1 MKKTFA
7 LILFLAAA
15 AQARPVPVQCP
26 DGTTRFVSVPAP
38 GATNWVGIVGVAPD
52 GSVVTNDAAVAAR
65 RKLREGTGEI
75 RWADGAVSRY
85 RIPGKGHVTPVT
97 HEFGRVGKGF
107 RAVRLVE
114 VLWVDHEGN
123 VASNAI
129 GRAAEVLPEPP
140 SRDRARREGEEKAL
154 AAARRR
160 PEPDPEDF
168 VRHAAPADGRR
179 PRKLR
184 SSRLFPKPPT
194 GARAV
199 GARKAGPGDS
209 SSLDEAAALEEYR
222 AKAGGTP
229 SKVLKPEK

>member
-1 MKKTFA
+1 MKKTFS
-7 LILFLAAA
+7 LILFMAAA

-38 GATNWVGIVGVAPD
+38 GATNWVGVVGVAPD

-65 RKLREGTGEI
+65 RKLREGMGEI
-75 RWADGAVSRY
+75 RWADGSTSRY
-85 RIPGKGHVTPVT
+85 RIPEKGHVTPVT
-97 HEFGRVGKGF
+97 HEFGRVGRGF

-154 AAARRR
+154 AAAKRR

-168 VRHAAPADGRR
+168 RHIAPAGGRR

-184 SSRLFPKPPT
+184 SSRHFPKPPT
-194 GARAV
+194 GARAI
-199 GARKAGPGDS
+199 GARKAGPEDS

-222 AKAGGTP
+222 TKAGGTP

>member
-7 LILFLAAA
+7 LILSLAAMA
-15 AQARPVPVQCP
+15 ACARPVAVTYNGNTYLV
-26 DGTTRFVSVPAP
+26 DALAEG
-38 GATNWVGIVGVAPD
+38 TNWIAGVVGVAPD
-52 GSVVTNDAAVAAR
+52 GTVVTNDAAVAAR

-85 RIPGKGHVTPVT
+85 RIPGKGRVTPVT
-97 HEFGRVGKGF
+97 HEFGRVGRGV

-154 AAARRR
+154 AAAKRR

-168 VRHAAPADGRR
+168 VRHTAPAGGRR

-184 SSRLFPKPPT
+184 SSRHFPKPPA
-194 GARAV
+194 GARAI
-199 GARKAGPGDS
+199 GARKAGPEDS

-222 AKAGGTP
+222 TKAGGTP

>member
-1 MKKTFA
+1 MKKV
-7 LILFLAAA
+7 ILPLMLAAMA
-15 AQARPVPVQCP
+15 ACARPVAVTYNGNTYLV
-26 DGTTRFVSVPAP
+26 DALAEG
-38 GATNWVGIVGVAPD
+38 TNWIAGVVGVAPD
-52 GSVVTNDAAVAAR
+52 GAVVTNDAAVAAR

-75 RWADGAVSRY
+75 RWADGTTSRY

-97 HEFGRVGKGF
+97 HEFGRVGRGF

-154 AAARRR
+154 AAAKRR

-168 VRHAAPADGRR
+168 RHIAPAGGRR

-184 SSRLFPKPPT
+184 SSRHFPKPPT

-199 GARKAGPGDS
+199 GARKAGPEDS

-222 AKAGGTP
+222 TKAGGTP